1 MLRCS
6 ASMSENGWKED
17 FGRRTSV
24 DSLKTK
30 LIKICSSPRF
40 TVFLLI
46 YGTILVFL
54 STIEQ
59 SSIGIAAV
67 QDRYIDSFICLY
79 PAEPLFGFI
88 KIPLFGGAAV
98 GLAAMVNILASGFR
112 YVKTNVR
119 GFWFCAVHLSIA
131 LLIAS
136 GFIQYFTRVQGNMVI
151 AQGTATDIV
160 NLSDPRDTF
169 RKTLRLPFKIKLEQ
183 FDIDLW
189 PGSSIAKGYSSKI
202 AIINGPSEQHFTV
215 KMNSPVSFGGWT
227 FYQSSYMHDGK
238 TTVLSAVR
246 NPAKILPW
254 FSVGVAFIGMAVMFS
269 VKFLGGKRRE
279 K

>member
-1 MLRCS
+1 M
-6 ASMSENGWKED
+6 
-17 FGRRTSV
+17 
-24 DSLKTK
+24 DSFKTK
-30 LIKICSSPRF
+30 LIKICASPRF

-46 YGTILVFL
+46 YAAVLTFAATL
-54 STIEQ
+54 EQ
-59 SSIGIAAV
+59 GAIGIAAV
-67 QDRYIDSFICLY
+67 QDRYIDSFVCLY
-79 PAEPLFGFI
+79 PSEPYLGFI

-98 GLAAMVNILASGFR
+98 GLAAIVNILASGYR

-136 GFIQYFTRVQGNMVI
+136 GFIQYFTKIQGSMTI

-160 NLSDPRDTF
+160 SLSEPKDAF
-169 RKTLRLPFKIKLEQ
+169 HKTLKLPFKIKLEK
-183 FDIDLW
+183 FEIDLW
-189 PGSSIAKGYSSKI
+189 PGSSIAKDYSSKI
-202 AIINGPSEQHFTV
+202 AIINGPSEQPFTV

-238 TTVLSAVR
+238 TTVLSAVK

-254 FSVGVAFIGMAVMFS
+254 FSVGVAFAGMLAMFAT
-269 VKFLGGKRRE
+269 KFFRRRPAQR
-279 K
+279 